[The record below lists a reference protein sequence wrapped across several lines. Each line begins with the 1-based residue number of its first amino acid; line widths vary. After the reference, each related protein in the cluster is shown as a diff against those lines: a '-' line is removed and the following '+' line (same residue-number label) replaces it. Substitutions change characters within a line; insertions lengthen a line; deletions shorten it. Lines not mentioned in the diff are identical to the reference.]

1 MKQIISIS
9 IILLLSACATPYQQ
23 RTTAQGA
30 VIGATAGAVIGHQS
44 GNTAEGAII
53 GGALGALTGAAIA
66 DQRQQGAHQSAPQ
79 YQRRVDEH
87 YDDRGDEH
95 DHGRNED
102 NRNDREDD

>member
-44 GNTAEGAII
+44 GNAAEGAII

-66 DQRQQGAHQSAPQ
+66 DQRQKRVHKAAPH

-87 YDDRGDEH
+87 YDDRDDEH
-95 DHGRNED
+95 DKGRYEYRDHETED
-102 NRNDREDD
+102 

>member
-66 DQRQQGAHQSAPQ
+66 DQRQKRAHKPAPQ

-87 YDDRGDEH
+87 YDDRSDDRRDEH
-95 DHGRNED
+95 HNS
-102 NRNDREDD
+102 NDREDD